1 MRKVLV
7 AFLLLFVIFGKQV
20 WAGGFNLKSIGNV
33 STEGQQISHWWYSG
47 LQPVLSGEALPG
59 SEVTITVDETVRQ
72 INADS
77 DGNWNF
83 SGETTLTAGDHSI
96 KLESEGSTISFTL
109 TLGSE
114 NVDWEAV
121 GAGAGESLPAVGVI
135 SPTLFLLTGGLMSM
149 LSAKIGGVG
158 KKKKNLY

>member
-1 MRKVLV
+1 MIS
-7 AFLLLFVIFGKQV
+7 LLLFLVLAKQA

-47 LQPVLSGEALPG
+47 LQPILSGEALPG
-59 SEVTITVDETVRQ
+59 SGVTITIDEVVRQ

-83 SGETTLTAGDHSI
+83 AGEIALNTGDHSV
-96 KLESEGSTISFTL
+96 KLESEGSVIDFTL

-114 NVDWEAV
+114 NVDWGAV
-121 GAGAGESLPAVGVI
+121 GNGVGERLPAVGVVG
-135 SPTLFLLTGGLMSM
+135 PTLWLSVGGLITI
-149 LSAKIGGVG
+149 LSAKIGGGG
-158 KKKKNLY
+158 KKQENIY

>member
-7 AFLLLFVIFGKQV
+7 IFLVLFLIFSKQA
-20 WAGGFNLKSIGNV
+20 WAGGFNLKSISSV

-47 LQPVLSGEALPG
+47 LQPVLSGEVMPG
-59 SEVTITVDETVRQ
+59 SGVTITIDETVRQ

-77 DGNWNF
+77 DGNWNYAVD
-83 SGETTLTAGDHSI
+83 TVLAPGDHSV

-114 NVDWEAV
+114 NVDWAAV
-121 GAGAGESLPAVGVI
+121 GTGAGESLPAVGVV
-135 SPTLFLLTGGLMSM
+135 SPTLFLSAGGLMAI
-149 LSAKIGGVG
+149 LSAKIGGG
-158 KKKKNLY
+158 SKKKKNIY